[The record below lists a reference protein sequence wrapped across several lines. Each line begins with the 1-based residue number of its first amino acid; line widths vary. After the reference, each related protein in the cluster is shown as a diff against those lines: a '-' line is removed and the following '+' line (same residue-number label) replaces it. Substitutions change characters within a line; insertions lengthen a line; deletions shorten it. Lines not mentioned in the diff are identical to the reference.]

1 MFPPETASQ
10 AASRPL
16 IWKLALAVGIQQTVA
31 GICYPIA
38 KYGLAIIEPFT
49 FAFYRFLISSI
60 LLLLV
65 VRYRRSGSPIDR
77 RDWWRIILLGILVI
91 PLNQTLFLLGQSMTG
106 AGHGAFLFSTTPV
119 WLFLLSVLHLREKAT
134 WRRLTGIL
142 MATGGVM
149 VIMWSGHAKFGK
161 EYLLGDMIIVISVIA
176 WAYYSILGKDL
187 VRKYGAFRVTAYALA
202 SGSAI
207 YLPFGAFF
215 ALRYDYSQSTPGAW
229 GSVLYMAI
237 GLSVVVYVLWYWLIK
252 HVEISRIAVYQNIQ
266 PILASAVAYLFL
278 GESFSATFLVGGAIV
293 LAGVIITES

>member
-1 MFPPETASQ
+1 MTPSETTSQ

-16 IWKLALAVGIQQTVA
+16 VWKLILAVAIQQAVA
-31 GICYPIA
+31 GVCYPIA
-38 KYGLAIIEPFT
+38 KYGLSIIEPFT

-60 LLLLV
+60 VLLLI
-65 VRYRRSGSPIDR
+65 VRFRHNRPPIEK

-91 PLNQTLFLLGQSMTG
+91 PLNQTLFLFGQSLTG
-106 AGHGAFLFSTTPV
+106 AGHGAFIFSTTPV
-119 WLFLLSVLHLREKAT
+119 WLFLLSVLHLHEKAT

-142 MATGGVM
+142 MATAGVM
-149 VIMWSGHAKFGK
+149 VIMWSGHAKFGSG
-161 EYLLGDMIIVISVIA
+161 YLLGDMIIVVSVIA
-176 WAYYSILGKDL
+176 WGYYTILGQDL

-207 YLPFGAFF
+207 YLPFGAYF

-252 HVEISRIAVYQNIQ
+252 HVEISRIAVYQNVQ
-266 PILASAVAYLFL
+266 PILASTVAYLFL
-278 GESFSATFLVGGAIV
+278 GESFSATFLLGGAIV
-293 LAGVIITES
+293 LAGVVVTEV